1 MELTS
6 SFLDLLSHFTPVFTV
21 PTYQTF
27 LVIVAGWVLSQRH
40 RFITEVIFS
49 GGHVG
54 IGHWSRF
61 HRFFSHAAWNLDAFS
76 LALAKLVATIFA
88 PGAQLLWAVDDTLCR
103 KRGLTLYGA
112 GMHYDPLISSR
123 AKSLVSWGHDWVVLC
138 LILVHPF
145 WAPTKVFALPIAAR
159 LCINRQGLTKGKKGQ
174 GKAARTKKAK
184 GRKIKDAT
192 KVMTKPDHRTRP
204 ELALELI
211 QSVARRFPED
221 EFVVLGDSAYGGR
234 SVLAHLPPKVHLI
247 SRVHPDGALY
257 EPAPPKA
264 PKTPGRPRKKGARR
278 PGRTEWAAD
287 PKQPWTRLEFD
298 QFGLHATLEVK
309 SIQALYYK
317 SGRDRLLTIVLVH
330 DVEGRRPDQ
339 MFYCTKLD
347 WTARQVLSAYACRW
361 AIECTF
367 EYCKQFLGLEDPAN
381 RLPRAV
387 ERTAPIAMFLYT
399 IVVVWYHRTGHR
411 SVQFP
416 FRPWYKKKVEPSFA
430 DMLTTLRR
438 LSYEEKTTGLL
449 PDETPLKTW
458 IAQLTE
464 FLSRTG

>member
-6 SFLDLLSHFTPVFTV
+6 SFVDLLQHFAPVFTA

-27 LVIVAGWVLSQRH
+27 VAIVAGWVLSQRH

-49 GGHVG
+49 GGNVG
-54 IGHWSRF
+54 KGHWSRF
-61 HRFFSHAAWNLDAFS
+61 HRFFSHAAWDIDTFS
-76 LALAKLVATIFA
+76 MALAKLAMTILA
-88 PGAQLLWAVDDTLCR
+88 PGATLLWAVDDTLCR

-123 AKSLVSWGHDWVVLC
+123 SKALVSWGHDWVVLC
-138 LILVHPF
+138 LLVVHPF

-159 LCINRQGLTKGKKGQ
+159 LYINRQGLTKGKKSK
-174 GKAARTKKAK
+174 GKAARSEKVKAK
-184 GRKIKDAT
+184 AT
-192 KVMTKPDHRTRP
+192 TTAQADRDHRTRP

-211 QSVARRFPED
+211 RLVARWFPDD
-221 EFVVLGDSAYGGR
+221 EVIMLGDSAYGGR
-234 SVLAHLPPKVHLI
+234 SVLSHLPPNVHLI
-247 SRVHPDGALY
+247 SRVHPGGALY
-257 EPAPPKA
+257 EPAPPKT
-264 PKTPGRPRKKGARR
+264 PRTPGRPRTKGDRL
-278 PGRTEWAAD
+278 PGMAEWAAD
-287 PKQPWTRLEFD
+287 PKRPWERLDFD
-298 QFGLHATLEVK
+298 QFGLHAALEVK
-309 SIQALYYK
+309 TIRALYYK
-317 SGRDRLLTIVLVH
+317 AGRDRLLTIVLVH
-330 DVEGRRPDQ
+330 DVQGKRPDQ

-347 WTARQVLSAYACRW
+347 WTAGQVLSAYACRW

-381 RLPRAV
+381 RLPKAV
-387 ERTAPIAMFLYT
+387 ERTAPLAMFIYT
-399 IVVVWYHRTGHR
+399 TVVVWFHREGHG

-438 LSYEEKTTGLL
+438 LSYDEKTEGLL
-449 PDETPLKTW
+449 PKHARLKTW

-464 FLSRTG
+464 LLSRTG